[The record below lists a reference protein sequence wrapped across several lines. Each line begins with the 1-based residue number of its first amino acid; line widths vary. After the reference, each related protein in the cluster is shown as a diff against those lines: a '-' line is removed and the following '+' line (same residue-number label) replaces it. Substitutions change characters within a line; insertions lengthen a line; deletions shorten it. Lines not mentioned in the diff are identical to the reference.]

1 MDSPFVGSRP
11 RAGVPASPN
20 SDGPS
25 GHRSRR
31 PVLCH
36 LSRSSVVLFLAASVP
51 AAAAAQTR
59 VDQRVED
66 LLSRMTVEE
75 KVGQLVQFSGYN
87 DSIAAG
93 IRAGHV
99 GSLLN
104 LVGAENTNRVQRI
117 AVEESRLGIP
127 LLFGLDVIHGYRTIF
142 PIPLATASSWD
153 PELVTAI
160 ETIAAREARASG
172 VHWTFAPM
180 VDIARDP
187 RWGRVIEGAGEDPY
201 VGSVMA
207 AARVRGFQGDDVAS
221 PDRVLACLKH
231 YVAYGAPAGGRD
243 YNSVDMSERLL
254 REVYLPPF
262 AAGVDAGAGTVMSA
276 FNLLNG
282 VPTTANP
289 FTLNGVLRGELGFD
303 GFLVSDWESVEELIV
318 HGYAADGRDA
328 ARLALT
334 ATVDMDMASGI
345 YLRHLAD
352 LVRNSVIPE
361 ARLDES
367 VRRVL
372 RAKFMLGLFDNPY
385 VDPDREGA
393 VILHDDHVAAAR
405 DAAATSMVLLKNDGA
420 LLPLSDGVE
429 SIAVIGPLAENPR
442 DLLGAWAARGRPMD
456 AVTVLAG
463 IRERVPAATVTYAEG
478 SSVTGTSR
486 DGFAEAVA
494 AARAADVAIVVVG
507 EHGDETGE
515 AASRTSLALPGVQHA
530 LVEAVFETG
539 TPVVALVMSG
549 RPLAISWMAEH
560 VPAILQTWHP
570 GVQGGNAVADVL
582 WGDVNPSGKLTVSF
596 PRSVGQVPVFYS
608 HDNTGRPPTD
618 FKFTSKYLD
627 APNTPLYAFGHG
639 LSYTTFEYGNLALS
653 ADTIPPDGS
662 ITVSATVRNTGPRAG
677 AEVVQLYIRDHV
689 ASVVRP
695 VRELQG
701 FTKVHLEPGAERT
714 VAFTLGPRDLGFY
727 NRDMQWV
734 VEPGVFSVWVA
745 PSSTDGVEGS
755 FVVGAR

>member
-1 MDSPFVGSRP
+1 MSSPLAMSRHLGRMLASLTTDSTT
-11 RAGVPASPN
+11 AS
-20 SDGPS
+20 SS
-25 GHRSRR
+25 SRR
-31 PVLCH
+31 TVSGCWIVL
-36 LSRSSVVLFLAASVP
+36 LAASVP
-51 AAAAAQTR
+51 AAIAGQTPD
-59 VDQRVED
+59 VDQRVEH
-66 LLSRMTVEE
+66 LLSRMTLEE

-153 PELVTAI
+153 PQLVTAI

-352 LVRNSVIPE
+352 LVRDSVIPE
-361 ARLDES
+361 ALLDES

-372 RAKFMLGLFDNPY
+372 RAKFMLGLFDDPY
-385 VDPDREGA
+385 VDPGLEEA
-393 VILHDDHVAAAR
+393 VLLRDDHVAAAR
-405 DAAATSMVLLKNDGA
+405 DAAATSMVLLKNEGA

-429 SIAVIGPLAENPR
+429 SIAVVGPLAENPR

-515 AASRTSLALPGVQHA
+515 AASRTSLDLPGVQQA

-539 TPVVALVMSG
+539 TPVVAVVMSG
-549 RPLAISWMAEH
+549 RPLAISWLAEN
-560 VPAILQTWHP
+560 VPAILQAWHP

-582 WGDVNPSGKLTVSF
+582 WGDVNPGGKLTVSF
-596 PRSVGQVPVFYS
+596 PRSVGQIPVHYS

-627 APNTPLYAFGHG
+627 SPNTPLYAFGHG
-639 LSYTTFEYGNLALS
+639 LSYTTFQYGNLVLS

-701 FTKVHLEPGAERT
+701 FTKVYLEPGAERT
-714 VAFTLGPRDLGFY
+714 VAFTLGPRDLGFF

-734 VEPGVFSVWVA
+734 VEPGVFAVWVA

-755 FVVGAR
+755 FVVEER